1 MERWEELYS
10 NGAIS
15 ISQYAEW
22 LIREGKLP
30 SDLNSKSQEAAEA
43 VMKYREQNRI
53 KLSTSSYDIMGNSLE
68 NKLIEVQAF
77 FNKIKP
83 IIIGKPIKQI
93 LCDNFY
99 LREEDYKKNFIEYQ
113 KELNQHRQER
123 IKQRFSNNPNTVYAE
138 ILHGGLI
145 ILKIGEQQ
153 LEFELWASWNF
164 DIKLNSFLV
173 RECFDVKDKTVEEV
187 YKASGYLDVSS
198 LYGNNLI
205 EQKIIDVQFIT
216 NDNDIVEFVFKL
228 ENGNELHLYENTD
241 EPVAE
246 LYLNENNKDI
256 F

>member
-30 SDLNSKSQEAAEA
+30 SDLNHKSQEAIEA
-43 VMKYREQNRI
+43 VMNYREENRV

-68 NKLIEVQAF
+68 NKLIEAQAF

-83 IIIGKPIKQI
+83 LIIGKPIKQI
-93 LCDNFY
+93 QCDNFY
-99 LREEDYKKNFIEYQ
+99 LREKDYNKDFTEYQ
-113 KELNQHRQER
+113 KELNKQRQES
-123 IKQRFSNNPNTVYAE
+123 IAQRSPDNSNTIYTE

-187 YKASGYLDVSS
+187 YKASGYLDVSC

-205 EQKIIDVQFIT
+205 EQKITDVQFIT
-216 NDNDIVEFVFKL
+216 DGNNIVEFVLKL
-228 ENGNELHLYENTD
+228 ENGNELHLYENAD

-246 LYLNENNKDI
+246 LYLKGK
-256 F
+256 

>member
-1 MERWEELYS
+1 MKRWEELYS

-30 SDLNSKSQEAAEA
+30 SDLNPNSQEAVEA
-43 VMKYREQNRI
+43 VMNYREENRV

-68 NKLIEVQAF
+68 NQLIEAQAF

-83 IIIGKPIKQI
+83 LIIGKPIKQI

-99 LREEDYKKNFIEYQ
+99 LREKDYNKDFSEYQ
-113 KELNQHRQER
+113 KELNNQRHER
-123 IKQRFSNNPNTVYAE
+123 IAQRSPDNPNTIYTE

-187 YKASGYLDVSS
+187 YKASGYLDVSC

-205 EQKIIDVQFIT
+205 EEKITDVQFIT
-216 NDNDIVEFVFKL
+216 DGNDIVEFVLKL
-228 ENGNELHLYENTD
+228 ENGNELHLYENAD

-246 LYLNENNKDI
+246 LYLKGK
-256 F
+256 